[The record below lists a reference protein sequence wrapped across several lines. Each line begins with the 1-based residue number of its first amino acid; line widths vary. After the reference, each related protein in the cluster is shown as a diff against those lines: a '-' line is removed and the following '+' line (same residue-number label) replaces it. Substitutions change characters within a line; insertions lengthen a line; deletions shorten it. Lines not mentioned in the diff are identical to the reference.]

1 MRGPYKRKKA
11 VKAPKEIYKLS
22 DEEEPPKD
30 FPSGAFHFLTKIGRR
45 YKLQRTL
52 KLKKR
57 GIYEDL

>member
-1 MRGPYKRKKA
+1 MNIRGKSMAKSFRRISLR
-11 VKAPKEIYKLS
+11 EL
-22 DEEEPPKD
+22 
-30 FPSGAFHFLTKIGRR
+30 FHFLTNKVRR